1 MTWLPDLPQEGTD
14 WERLSAFFPGAFAA
28 VEALHRAVWAA
39 VDPVLVEL
47 ARLRIATLLGFE
59 AGLAVRSQQARDAG
73 LAEDKIAVLSSWPTS
88 PLFSP
93 RERACIA
100 LAEQFVIDV
109 NGVTDRQV
117 DDVLEHLSPAECYA
131 YVNALS
137 ALENLQRA
145 CLTLGVTISPESE
158 WLSSA
163 HRVELHDSRVG
174 GA

>member
-1 MTWLPDLPQEGTD
+1 MTWLPDLPPEGTD
-14 WERLSAFFPGAFAA
+14 WERLSALFPAAFEA
-28 VEALHRAVWAA
+28 VEGLHKAVWAA

-59 AGLAVRSQQARDAG
+59 AGLVVRSQPARDAG
-73 LAEDKIAVLSSWPTS
+73 LGEDKIAELASWPTS

-93 RERACIA
+93 RERACLA

-109 NGVTDRQV
+109 NGVTDRHI
-117 DDVLEHLSPAECYA
+117 DDVLEHLPSGECYA

-145 CLTLGVTISPESE
+145 CLTLGVTTSPETE
-158 WLSSA
+158 WLSG
-163 HRVELHDSRVG
+163 V
-174 GA
+174 

>member
-28 VEALHRAVWAA
+28 VEELHRAVWAA

-59 AGLAVRSQQARDAG
+59 AGLAVRSQQAREAG
-73 LAEDKIAVLSSWPTS
+73 LGEDKIAELPSWPTS
-88 PLFSP
+88 SLFSA

-100 LAEQFVIDV
+100 LAEQFVMDV
-109 NGVTDRQV
+109 GGVTDRQV
-117 DDVLEHLSPAECYA
+117 DDVLEHLSSGECYA

-137 ALENLQRA
+137 AFENLQRA
-145 CLTLGVTISPESE
+145 CLTLGVTTSPETA
-158 WLSSA
+158 WLSS
-163 HRVELHDSRVG
+163 V
-174 GA
+174 